1 MFLDVWMKKNKKD
14 NTDLAIILKCSY
26 LKAYRI
32 KAGITPPKLEDV
44 VAIGDWT
51 DLAVAPD
58 DLLAKLVK
66 VKNNK

>member
-14 NTDLAIILKCSY
+14 VTDLAIKLDCSY

-32 KAGITPPKLEDV
+32 KNGLTPPKLMDV

-51 DLAVAPD
+51 NLAVSPD

-66 VKNNK
+66 MKK